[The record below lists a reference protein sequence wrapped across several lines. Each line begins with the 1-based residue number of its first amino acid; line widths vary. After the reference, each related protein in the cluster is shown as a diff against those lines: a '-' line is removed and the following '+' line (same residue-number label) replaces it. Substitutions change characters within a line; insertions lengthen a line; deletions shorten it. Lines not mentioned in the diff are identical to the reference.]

1 LKKKS
6 AFTLIELVFVII
18 VLGILASLAMGR
30 MERDLKQEASETILS
45 HIRLTQQLALSDNK
59 HLANSPLDWQKAY
72 WNIQFRTCSNG
83 DWSYRV
89 GSDISLAG
97 GANGVGKTESAIN
110 PIDGKYLWS
119 ANCDNLANNES
130 PTVHLSK
137 KYGISNIIRTN
148 SCGNGQIAFD
158 YLGRPHTDTN
168 YANPDFSKI
177 MTQDC
182 NLTFTLS
189 TDYDNDGNNDTFL
202 ITIEKETGHTF
213 IVGQEAL

>member
-1 LKKKS
+1 M
-6 AFTLIELVFVII
+6 IELVFVIV

-30 MERDLKQEASETILS
+30 MDRDLKQEASETILS
-45 HIRLTQQLALSDNK
+45 HIRLTQQLALRDNK
-59 HLANSPLDWQKAY
+59 HRSDYNGNWQRAY

-83 DWSYRV
+83 NWSYRV
-89 GSDISLAG
+89 GSNIGLESG
-97 GANGVGKTESAIN
+97 GANAIARNESAIN
-110 PIDGKYLWS
+110 PTDGKYLWS

-137 KYGISNIIRTN
+137 KYGITNVVRSNA
-148 SCGNGQIAFD
+148 CGNGQIVFD

-168 YANPDFSKI
+168 YNSPDFSKI
-177 MTQDC
+177 MTNDC

-189 TDYDNDGNNDTFL
+189 TDQDNDGNNDTFI
-202 ITIEKETGHTF
+202 ITTEKETGHAF